1 MFYTVYVLYLSKKDS
16 IYLKHVKKKKQKRI
30 VFSCVFINSSVYY
43 IAFAILC
50 GIIFGPVCA
59 KFINVSDWGDED
71 TITKEFCR
79 IVIGIQV
86 MAAGVALPKAYL
98 RKELISLLMLLGPV
112 MIYMWL
118 VSGLL
123 VWALIPGLNY
133 VRVFHPPLLYIYIYI
148 YAHVFI

>member
-1 MFYTVYVLYLSKKDS
+1 
-16 IYLKHVKKKKQKRI
+16 
-30 VFSCVFINSSVYY
+30 
-43 IAFAILC
+43 
-50 GIIFGPVCA
+50 
-59 KFINVSDWGDED
+59 
-71 TITKEFCR
+71 
-79 IVIGIQV
+79 

-133 VRVFHPPLLYIYIYI
+133 VRVFHPPPLFLYICSY
-148 YAHVFI
+148 VFI

>member
-16 IYLKHVKKKKQKRI
+16 IYLKHVKKKNQKRI
-30 VFSCVFINSSVYY
+30 VFSCIFINSSVRY

-133 VRVFHPPLLYIYIYI
+133 VRVFHPPLFFYICLY
-148 YAHVFI
+148 VFCLA